1 MSLARIFLTGLLVL
15 AGCLAASPAGAL
27 SADQVLKLRQAGVSD
42 ETIRML
48 IENEMAQAGQP
59 GRYVVD
65 SGGGS
70 QRILYQA
77 GSGGAAAPLPL
88 TPEQAADPNLGLILG
103 AQPRQ
108 DLVIREERPE
118 VSQPLPLSQG
128 QTVITHRGYVL
139 LLESH
144 RNLDPAEKRARDL
157 NAQGIAAKVESVDLG
172 EKGRWYRVVHGS
184 FPDREAAQAK
194 GEEIKRLGGVDGYTI
209 LNP

>member
-1 MSLARIFLTGLLVL
+1 MSAPRIILAGLALL
-15 AGCLAASPAGAL
+15 AGCLAANPAQAL
-27 SADQVLKLRQAGVSD
+27 TADQVLRLRQAGVSD

-65 SGGGS
+65 SGGGN

-77 GSGGAAAPLPL
+77 GSGGAATPLPL
-88 TPEQAADPNLGLILG
+88 TPEQAADPHLGLILG
-103 AQPRQ
+103 VRPRQ
-108 DLVIREERPE
+108 DLVIREERPV
-118 VSQPLPLSQG
+118 VSQALPLSQG
-128 QTVITHRGYVL
+128 RTVITHRGYVL

-144 RNLDPAEKRARDL
+144 RNLDPAEKRAREL
-157 NAQGIAAKVESVDLG
+157 SAQGIAAKVESVDLG

-184 FPDREAAQAK
+184 FADREAAQAK
-194 GEEIKRLGGVDGYTI
+194 GEELKRVGGVDSYSV